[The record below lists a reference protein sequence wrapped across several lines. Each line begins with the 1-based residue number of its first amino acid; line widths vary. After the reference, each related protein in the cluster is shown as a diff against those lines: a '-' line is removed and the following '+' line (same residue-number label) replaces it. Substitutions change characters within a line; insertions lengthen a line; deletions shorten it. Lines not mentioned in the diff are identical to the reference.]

1 MYFNQK
7 SILAAD
13 YLRLSR
19 EDGDKLESDSIRNQR
34 SLITDFVK
42 QHKEIQLVEEYI
54 DDGYSGTN
62 FDRPAFQ
69 RMLEDVKRKKINCI
83 IVKDLSRLGRNYI
96 ETGRYLEKIF
106 PYMGVRFI
114 AITDHYDSAAES
126 DDADQIIVPFKNLIN
141 DAYCRDIS
149 IKIRSQLDVKRKNGQ
164 FIGSFAA
171 YGYLKD
177 PEDKNHLIVD
187 AYAADIVR
195 LIFNLKIDGYS
206 SQRIATRLNEMGVL
220 PPLEYKRSRG
230 MNYNSGFRSGSN
242 PKWAVTSINRIL
254 TNELYIGTM
263 VQGKNRKIN
272 YKVKKSSPIEK
283 ENWIRVENTHE
294 AIIPEETFQYV
305 QNLLE
310 LDTRIAPKKKSVY
323 LFSGFLRCGDCG
335 QNMVKRSTTK
345 NGKKYCYYHCSTYKN
360 KEGCSSHLISEQL
373 VYDVVLDSVKK
384 QIALLVEAEKI
395 IRKNGMDTYKKVES
409 RSLEKQLMALYEE
422 VERYKDLK
430 TRLYQDM
437 VDGIVSREEYH
448 EYNQRFTEKMQK
460 AEKAKEESE
469 KKMQELSAKEKRLH
483 PWIEDFKKYKNIQS
497 LDRKAVVTLIEQIVV
512 YSKEQIEIQFKYN
525 LLKILVMDQ
534 IQNLI
539 KSMCD
544 RKLLLQKMKNETKE
558 NDIFYEAAVKVRM
571 LERKIAQAEERNVGL
586 YEDYVAGIVEKD
598 DFDMMKER
606 YIQKL
611 QNLREEIQTEKQ
623 NQRMIEKRVN
633 RYMDMVNHLEKYL
646 DKREYNDAL
655 VQELVEYVEVFT
667 DGSIHVCFKC
677 KDDFQQ
683 ITKKMEGVQNG

>member
-34 SLITDFVK
+34 SLINDFVK

-106 PYMGVRFI
+106 PFMGVRFI
-114 AITDHYDSAAES
+114 AITDHYDSATGS

-164 FIGSFAA
+164 FIGNFAA

-187 AYAADIVR
+187 EYAADIVR

-206 SQRIATRLNEMGVL
+206 SQRIAARLNEMGVL

-230 MNYNSGFRSGSN
+230 MNYNSGFRSGSD

-254 TNELYIGTM
+254 QNELYIGTM

-272 YKVKKSSPIEK
+272 YKVKKSSPIAR

-294 AIIPEETFQYV
+294 AIIPEESFQYV
-305 QNLLE
+305 QSLLE
-310 LDTRIAPKKKSVY
+310 IDTRIAPKRKSVY
-323 LFSGFLRCGDCG
+323 LFSGFVRCGDCG
-335 QNMVKRSTTK
+335 ENMVKRSTTK
-345 NGKKYCYYHCSTYKN
+345 KGKKYCYYHCSTYKN
-360 KEGCSSHLISEQL
+360 KEGCSSHLISEKMI
-373 VYDVVLDSVKK
+373 YEVVLDSVKK
-384 QIALLVEAEKI
+384 QIALLTEAEEI
-395 IRKNGMDTYKKVES
+395 IKKNGMDTYKKVES
-409 RSLEKQLMALYEE
+409 RSLEQQLKDPEIRYMYQVKSNLAPESNAVGFVMNPDKGFQWIGKCNIDKRAEAVVCSKKATKKEKASEYLRIMLSVEDVPSAEIIRRMDRIGIKERTIRTVQKEIGIEAYRKQGTWYWHMPEPEEE
-422 VERYKDLK
+422 VD
-430 TRLYQDM
+430 
-437 VDGIVSREEYH
+437 EE
-448 EYNQRFTEKMQK
+448 
-460 AEKAKEESE
+460 
-469 KKMQELSAKEKRLH
+469 
-483 PWIEDFKKYKNIQS
+483 
-497 LDRKAVVTLIEQIVV
+497 
-512 YSKEQIEIQFKYN
+512 
-525 LLKILVMDQ
+525 
-534 IQNLI
+534 
-539 KSMCD
+539 
-544 RKLLLQKMKNETKE
+544 
-558 NDIFYEAAVKVRM
+558 
-571 LERKIAQAEERNVGL
+571 
-586 YEDYVAGIVEKD
+586 
-598 DFDMMKER
+598 
-606 YIQKL
+606 
-611 QNLREEIQTEKQ
+611 
-623 NQRMIEKRVN
+623 
-633 RYMDMVNHLEKYL
+633 
-646 DKREYNDAL
+646 
-655 VQELVEYVEVFT
+655 
-667 DGSIHVCFKC
+667 
-677 KDDFQQ
+677 
-683 ITKKMEGVQNG
+683 

>member
-1 MYFNQK
+1 M
-7 SILAAD
+7 
-13 YLRLSR
+13 
-19 EDGDKLESDSIRNQR
+19 
-34 SLITDFVK
+34 
-42 QHKEIQLVEEYI
+42 
-54 DDGYSGTN
+54 
-62 FDRPAFQ
+62 
-69 RMLEDVKRKKINCI
+69 
-83 IVKDLSRLGRNYI
+83 
-96 ETGRYLEKIF
+96 
-106 PYMGVRFI
+106 
-114 AITDHYDSAAES
+114 
-126 DDADQIIVPFKNLIN
+126 
-141 DAYCRDIS
+141 
-149 IKIRSQLDVKRKNGQ
+149 
-164 FIGSFAA
+164 
-171 YGYLKD
+171 
-177 PEDKNHLIVD
+177 
-187 AYAADIVR
+187 
-195 LIFNLKIDGYS
+195 
-206 SQRIATRLNEMGVL
+206 
-220 PPLEYKRSRG
+220 
-230 MNYNSGFRSGSN
+230 
-242 PKWAVTSINRIL
+242 
-254 TNELYIGTM
+254 
-263 VQGKNRKIN
+263 
-272 YKVKKSSPIEK
+272 
-283 ENWIRVENTHE
+283 
-294 AIIPEETFQYV
+294 
-305 QNLLE
+305 
-310 LDTRIAPKKKSVY
+310 
-323 LFSGFLRCGDCG
+323 
-335 QNMVKRSTTK
+335 
-345 NGKKYCYYHCSTYKN
+345 
-360 KEGCSSHLISEQL
+360 ISEQL

>member
-34 SLITDFVK
+34 SLINDFVK

-106 PYMGVRFI
+106 PFMGVRFI
-114 AITDHYDSAAES
+114 AITDHYDSAAGS

-149 IKIRSQLDVKRKNGQ
+149 IK
-164 FIGSFAA
+164 
-171 YGYLKD
+171 
-177 PEDKNHLIVD
+177 NHLIVD
-187 AYAADIVR
+187 EYAADIVR

-206 SQRIATRLNEMGVL
+206 SQRIAARLNEMGVL

-230 MNYNSGFRSGSN
+230 MNYNSGFRSGSD

-254 TNELYIGTM
+254 QNELYIGTM

-272 YKVKKSSPIEK
+272 YKVKKSSPIAR

-294 AIIPEETFQYV
+294 AIIPEESFQYV
-305 QNLLE
+305 QSLLKI
-310 LDTRIAPKKKSVY
+310 DTRIAPKRKSVY
-323 LFSGFLRCGDCG
+323 LFSGFVRCGDCG
-335 QNMVKRSTTK
+335 ENMVKRSTTK
-345 NGKKYCYYHCSTYKN
+345 KGKKYCYYHCSTYKN
-360 KEGCSSHLISEQL
+360 KEGCSSHLISEKMI
-373 VYDVVLDSVKK
+373 YDVVLDSIKK
-384 QIALLVEAEKI
+384 QIALLTEAEKI
-395 IRKNGMDTYKKVES
+395 IQKNGMDTYKKVES
-409 RSLEKQLMALYEE
+409 RSLEQQLMALYEE

-430 TRLYQDM
+430 ARLYQDM

-460 AEKAKEESE
+460 AEKAKQETEE
-469 KKMQELSAKEKRLH
+469 KKEKLSAEEKRMH

-497 LDRKAVVTLIEQIVV
+497 LDRKAVVTLIEQIIV
-512 YSKEQIEIQFKYN
+512 YSKEQIEIQFKYSDE
-525 LLKILVMDQ
+525 MQ
-534 IQNLI
+534 
-539 KSMCD
+539 
-544 RKLLLQKMKNETKE
+544 E
-558 NDIFYEAAVKVRM
+558 
-571 LERKIAQAEERNVGL
+571 
-586 YEDYVAGIVEKD
+586 
-598 DFDMMKER
+598 
-606 YIQKL
+606 
-611 QNLREEIQTEKQ
+611 
-623 NQRMIEKRVN
+623 MIEAVQII
-633 RYMDMVNHLEKYL
+633 
-646 DKREYNDAL
+646 RER
-655 VQELVEYVEVFT
+655 QEQKGEF
-667 DGSIHVCFKC
+667 VC
-677 KDDFQQ
+677 
-683 ITKKMEGVQNG
+683 GA